1 MSGFADEE
9 RAVRIMQRYIFG
21 HMGNRPLHNAVL
33 NSDFDRIGVII
44 QSDPT
49 KLNDFNREDETPLA
63 LAVKKKDEEL
73 VRELL
78 KYYKYECNK
87 LRARSHKL

>member
-1 MSGFADEE
+1 
-9 RAVRIMQRYIFG
+9 
-21 HMGNRPLHNAVL
+21 MGNRPLHTAVL
-33 NSDFDRIGVII
+33 NSDFERIGLIV

-63 LAVKKKDEEL
+63 LAIKKKDEEL

-78 KYYKYECNK
+78 KHYKYE
-87 LRARSHKL
+87 LI